1 MRYSCVFMCET
12 LPSPIKTQQSL
23 QVLDQIDGSLSFLEL
38 HPDFCPALSRSEQW
52 NQGGFGENMFESLK
66 GKFDVFVAWIC
77 PIFTLG
83 MCFCQGLSS
92 EEKIVMSTFAKGT
105 VNPVNAVCCSNVK
118 ASAGNTQNKQTCE
131 YGELE
136 SERTNNRWGYDLLWS
151 TWDIG
156 I

>member
-1 MRYSCVFMCET
+1 MGIYPTFSDK
-12 LPSPIKTQQSL
+12 P
-23 QVLDQIDGSLSFLEL
+23 
-38 HPDFCPALSRSEQW
+38 
-52 NQGGFGENMFESLK
+52 MFESLK

-105 VNPVNAVCCSNVK
+105 VNSVNAVCCSNVK

-131 YGELE
+131 YSELE
-136 SERTNNRWGYDLLWS
+136 SERTNNRWGYDLIIVVYLGYRYIIVYIYICIRYVLVYQS
-151 TWDIG
+151 HIYVLDMYMYINP
-156 I
+156 IYMY